1 MAGKLDDMIA
11 PDELVVYRTRYGFR
25 EGLTNLLLL
34 SAWIVFIWQTLL
46 WLANFDLGGNLVL
59 FLIIVT
65 GGGVTWS
72 LCTTTAVVTN
82 RRLLC
87 KRGVIR
93 PKIHDIPLSGIERVD
108 CEIEML
114 ALYQGTIRV
123 RAGEII
129 KLPSVPNGEHV
140 CTAIREQLGLPQPP
154 KPTTQVTVSA
164 WSMIII
170 GIVVGLGLMIEA
182 ANLYLHAA
190 EWAAPQIPFVIL
202 FIGMVVLLPPLL
214 GGAILIGWVG
224 SNMLMLTIFRVF
236 LSVDEAKQMI
246 CTGYHSF
253 SGESRLDRFTRP
265 LYWLF
270 ERYVSLL
277 YGQPI
282 RCEDNE

>member
-87 KRGVIR
+87 KIGFIR

-108 CEIEML
+108 CEITML

-140 CTAIREQLGLPQPP
+140 CTAIREHLGLPQPP
-154 KPTTQVTVSA
+154 ESSTQVTI
-164 WSMIII
+164 WTW
-170 GIVVGLGLMIEA
+170 VVVFFGVVAGFGLMIEA
-182 ANLYLHAA
+182 VNLYLHAA
-190 EWAAPQIPFVIL
+190 EWAVPQIPFVIL
-202 FIGMVVLLPPLL
+202 LIGMVVLLPPL
-214 GGAILIGWVG
+214 GVGAILIGFLG
-224 SNMLMLTIFRVF
+224 SSVLALTIMRVF
-236 LSVDEAKQMI
+236 VSADEAKRLI
-246 CTGYHSF
+246 CAGHDSV
-253 SGESRLDRFTRP
+253 SGGKRLDRFTRL
-265 LYWLF
+265 LYWIA

-282 RCEDNE
+282 RCKDDE